1 MIEVTEKKETMRGIE
16 KETMRGIETIRE
28 IEIETMIDIG
38 IIADSAI
45 LVLEVIAMRGDL
57 LYWSVIG

>member
-1 MIEVTEKKETMRGIE
+1 MIEVTEK

-45 LVLEVIAMRGDL
+45 LVLAVIAMRGDL